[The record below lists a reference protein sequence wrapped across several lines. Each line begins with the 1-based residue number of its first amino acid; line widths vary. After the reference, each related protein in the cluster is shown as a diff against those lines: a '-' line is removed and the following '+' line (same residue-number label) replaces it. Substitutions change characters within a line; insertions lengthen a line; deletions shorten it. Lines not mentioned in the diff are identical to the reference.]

1 MRNQFSNRENRAGYS
16 ALAAVFAVLMVGVL
30 AKTDLATH
38 GFHLTH

>member
-1 MRNQFSNRENRAGYS
+1 MRHQFRDRENRAGYS